1 MLTNTKI
8 NEIISSYFIDHA
20 NANSIDSEGS
30 NYGQPIKEMLNSLG
44 YDTSDISFRIYNAN
58 NLRSITISQR
68 ITKEMNGQS
77 IQVTRYNFGNNG
89 FDSNNYI
96 KQTGTGKVAIKD
108 GNLAFIDIS
117 RTNDWQD
124 VSN

>member
-1 MLTNTKI
+1 M
-8 NEIISSYFIDHA
+8 
-20 NANSIDSEGS
+20 GS
-30 NYGQPIKEMLNSLG
+30 LSRLH
-44 YDTSDISFRIYNAN
+44 
-58 NLRSITISQR
+58 
-68 ITKEMNGQS
+68 
-77 IQVTRYNFGNNG
+77 NFGNNG

-117 RTNDWQD
+117 KTNDWQD

>member
-1 MLTNTKI
+1 
-8 NEIISSYFIDHA
+8 
-20 NANSIDSEGS
+20 
-30 NYGQPIKEMLNSLG
+30 MLNSLG

-58 NLRSITISQR
+58 NLRSITISQK

-117 RTNDWQD
+117 KTNDWQD